1 MKPLSF
7 SRLSF
12 LVTRSFY
19 PFSVNLQPTKD
30 ILKKNLYK
38 IDLINKNVNRQ
49 ILSMA
54 YSPGVGAIC

>member
-1 MKPLSF
+1 MRLLNIFKYNPLVMRPMFTF
-7 SRLSF
+7 S
-12 LVTRSFY
+12 T
-19 PFSVNLQPTKD
+19 NLQPTKD

-54 YSPGVGAIC
+54 YSPGVGAVC